1 MDESHIGLNAQHLGD
16 SDDRCC
22 AAAPLASVFLPDRAD
37 LVRRA
42 FRLECITIGWMV
54 IEAAVAVWSGL
65 RAGSVSLMAFGID
78 SVIEIASAVVLLWRL
93 HVELRR
99 GRRFAEPA
107 ERLAARTASGLLFA
121 LAIYVVLAAAWQIW
135 TRSGQSF
142 SLPGLAVTALA
153 MPVMYVLAKQKIAVA
168 KELGSRAMRADAMES
183 VTCGWLSLV
192 VVAGLIVQGLT
203 GAWWVDAMASAG
215 ITWFLVKEGWEAWTG
230 DCCC

>member
-1 MDESHIGLNAQHLGD
+1 MLNAQHLGD
-16 SDDRCC
+16 SDNQCC
-22 AAAPLASVFLPDRAD
+22 ACALRTSISRPDRPD

-65 RAGSVSLMAFGID
+65 RAGSVSLVAFGID
-78 SVIEIASAVVLLWRL
+78 SVIEIASAMVLLWRL

-99 GRRFAEPA
+99 GQQFAETA

-135 TRSGQSF
+135 TSSGQSF
-142 SLPGLAVTALA
+142 SLPGLIVTAAA

-203 GAWWVDAMASAG
+203 GAWWVDAVASAG
-215 ITWFLVKEGWEAWTG
+215 ITWFLVKEGREAWTG